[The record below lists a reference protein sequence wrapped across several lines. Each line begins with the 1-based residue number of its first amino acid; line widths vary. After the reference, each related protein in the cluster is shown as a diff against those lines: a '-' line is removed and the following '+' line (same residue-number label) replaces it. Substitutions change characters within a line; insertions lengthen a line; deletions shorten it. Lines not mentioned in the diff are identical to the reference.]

1 MNKILSQLGY
11 FGPLTLFILTNALMV
26 KRGVTSPMSYFAVL
40 AWQILNLELNHL
52 LKIMIR
58 KPRPYGGTDVNFL
71 DRLDSKN
78 YGMPS
83 GHAQQVFSEFTFI
96 ALAFRDKSATLFA
109 AAQSLLTLAQR
120 YSHKKH
126 NIRQLVVGSVI
137 GSAVGLGFYHVLC
150 EFGLK

>member
-26 KRGVTSPMSYFAVL
+26 KRGETSPMSYFAVL
-40 AWQILNLELNHL
+40 AWQMLNLELNHL
-52 LKIMIR
+52 LKIIIR
-58 KPRPYGGTDVNFL
+58 KPRPDGGTNVNFL

-109 AAQSLLTLAQR
+109 AAQSLLTLRQR

-126 NIRQLVVGSVI
+126 NVRQLVVGSII
-137 GSAVGLGFYHVLC
+137 GSAIGWGFYHIFRGFVT
-150 EFGLK
+150 K

>member
-1 MNKILSQLGY
+1 MNKLLSQLGY

-26 KRGVTSPMSYFAVL
+26 KNGITAPMSYFAVL
-40 AWQILNLELNHL
+40 SWQILNLELNHL

-58 KPRPYGGTDVNFL
+58 KPRPDGGTNVNFL

-96 ALAFRDKSATLFA
+96 ALAFRDKSATMFA

-120 YSHKKH
+120 YSYKKH
-126 NIRQLVVGSVI
+126 SVKQLVVGSII
-137 GSAVGLGFYHVLC
+137 GAAVGWGFYRI
-150 EFGLK
+150 FGQFMQK

>member
-26 KRGVTSPMSYFAVL
+26 NKGITDPISYFAVL
-40 AWQILNLELNHL
+40 IWQILNLELNHL
-52 LKIMIR
+52 LKILIR
-58 KPRPYGGTDVNFL
+58 KPRPDGGTNINFL

-96 ALAFRDKSATLFA
+96 ALAFRNKSATMFA
-109 AAQSLLTLAQR
+109 AAQSLLTLIQR

-126 NIRQLVVGSVI
+126 NIRQLVVGSII
-137 GSAVGLGFYHVLC
+137 GVAAGWGFYRVVC
-150 EFGLK
+150 EFM